1 MLCFFSLTSQTAL
14 PASSS
19 PLLLCSTVD
28 PLRFVLPFWHKKSQY
43 PSHTAKLLFSN
54 ATTQQVKVKRTRTH
68 FCDSASTLR
77 QFFFVF
83 FFTKIATSQQPL
95 CVQSSVKVVVSSQKK
110 HTFFLIINQLFL
122 LLIFL
127 CSSAKA
133 NPRLRLY

>member
-14 PASSS
+14 PASS
-19 PLLLCSTVD
+19 PPVLFCSIVD
-28 PLRFVLPFWHKKSQY
+28 PLRFVLPFWHKKSQF
-43 PSHTAKLLFSN
+43 PSHTAKLLFSY

-77 QFFFVF
+77 QFFFRF
-83 FFTKIATSQQPL
+83 CTKIARSQQPL